1 MPQDKKPAGP
11 SWVRSEHN
19 FSDEIPQ
26 PRHTV
31 TLHDLTIRDGEE
43 SADLAFTTA
52 DKLKIADA
60 LARLGIKRT
69 EVFLTV
75 PGWHEVVRGIMAA
88 NLGLDLWVTWMRGKV
103 EKALDLGVRHVMI
116 WHGAG
121 EGPQKY
127 IAKQSRPQ
135 LIDQLAAKIDTA
147 KAAGCKVNVFMPEST
162 RSDVAHLLDVARMAE
177 EHGADAITIVD
188 SQGVMRP
195 AAMTWLVRQI
205 KQATKL
211 EVEVHCHND
220 FGLAVANVL
229 AGYEGGADILQV
241 SINGIGYRAGNAS
254 MESVAMAL
262 EVLYGV
268 PTGLQLDR
276 LPEVCALVQR
286 LSGIP
291 ANYYQPIV
299 GKGAFRYEQWMRHRH
314 LQRGRRAPLG
324 LPVRAGTGRSQAGA
338 GDRQVERRWRGD
350 PEARRIR
357 PHRHAGAGEP
367 DPHRQPTRRR
377 GHPPAARRPGVPR
390 HRARSRCQ
398 RERPVGMWRTVLKI
412 PVHHVRQANSTHSG

>member
-1 MPQDKKPAGP
+1 MQQDKKPAGSP
-11 SWVRSEHN
+11 GWVPSEHN
-19 FSDEIPQ
+19 SSDKIPQ
-26 PRHTV
+26 PRHKV

-52 DKLKIADA
+52 DKLRIADA
-60 LARLGIKRT
+60 LARLGITRT

-75 PGWHEVVRGIMAA
+75 PGWREVVRSIMDAK
-88 NLGLDLWVTWMRGKV
+88 LGLDLWVTWMEGRV

-116 WHGAG
+116 WHAAG
-121 EGPQKY
+121 EAAQKY
-127 IAKQSRPQ
+127 FARGSRPE
-135 LIDQLAAKIDTA
+135 LIDRLAGKIERA
-147 KAAGCKVNVFMPEST
+147 KAAGCKINVFMPEST

-177 EHGADAITIVD
+177 DRGADAITIVD

-211 EVEVHCHND
+211 QVEVHCHND

-268 PTGLQLDR
+268 PTGLRLDA
-276 LPEVCALVQR
+276 LPEVCALVTR

-291 ANYYQPIV
+291 ENYYQPIV
-299 GKGAFRYEQWMRHRH
+299 GKGAFRYEQWSAIAAYSEAGVRPWAFPFEPELVGRKPELVIGKWSDAGAIIQKLTEYGLTATPEQVDRILSASQRAGAARHR
-314 LQRGRRAPLG
+314 PLG
-324 LPVRAGTGRSQAGA
+324 DEEFLAIAVDNGA
-338 GDRQVERRWRGD
+338 SD
-350 PEARRIR
+350 
-357 PHRHAGAGEP
+357 
-367 DPHRQPTRRR
+367 
-377 GHPPAARRPGVPR
+377 
-390 HRARSRCQ
+390 
-398 RERPVGMWRTVLKI
+398 
-412 PVHHVRQANSTHSG
+412 SGN

>member
-1 MPQDKKPAGP
+1 MQQEKKTARSPGWMP
-11 SWVRSEHN
+11 SEHN
-19 FSDEIPQ
+19 SSEAIPQ
-26 PRHTV
+26 PRHKV

-52 DKLKIADA
+52 DKIKIADA
-60 LARLGIKRT
+60 LARLGITRT

-88 NLGLDLWVTWMRGKV
+88 DLGLDLWVTWMRGKV

-127 IAKQSRPQ
+127 IARQSRPQ
-135 LIDQLAAKIDTA
+135 LIDQLAAKIETA
-147 KAAGCKVNVFMPEST
+147 KAAGCTVNVFMPEST

-177 EHGADAITIVD
+177 EKGADAITIVD

-195 AAMTWLVRQI
+195 SAMTWLVRQI
-205 KQATKL
+205 KKATRL

-229 AGYEGGADILQV
+229 AGYEGGADVLQV

-268 PTGLQLDR
+268 PTGLRLDA
-276 LPEVCALVQR
+276 LPEVCALVTR
-286 LSGIP
+286 LSGIA
-291 ANYYQPIV
+291 ANYYQPVV
-299 GKGAFRYEQWMRHRH
+299 GKGAFRYEQWGAIAAYSEAGVRPWAFPFEPELVGRKPELVIGKWSDTGAVIQKLAEYGLAATPEQLGGILTASQRAGAACHR
-314 LQRGRRAPLG
+314 PLG
-324 LPVRAGTGRSQAGA
+324 DQEFLAIALDHGA
-338 GDRQVERRWRGD
+338 TESD
-350 PEARRIR
+350 P
-357 PHRHAGAGEP
+357 
-367 DPHRQPTRRR
+367 
-377 GHPPAARRPGVPR
+377 
-390 HRARSRCQ
+390 
-398 RERPVGMWRTVLKI
+398 
-412 PVHHVRQANSTHSG
+412 

>member
-1 MPQDKKPAGP
+1 MKCRRKRSRPGRRAGCQ
-11 SWVRSEHN
+11 RAQFQRGN
-19 FSDEIPQ
+19 PQ
-26 PRHTV
+26 PRHKV

-127 IAKQSRPQ
+127 IARQSRPQ
-135 LIDQLAAKIDTA
+135 LIDQLAAKIETA

-177 EHGADAITIVD
+177 EQGADAITIVD

-205 KQATKL
+205 KKRQSSRSRSTATTISAL
-211 EVEVHCHND
+211 PSPT
-220 FGLAVANVL
+220 FS
-229 AGYEGGADILQV
+229 AGYEGGADVLQV

-268 PTGLQLDR
+268 PTGLRLDA
-276 LPEVCALVQR
+276 LPEVCALVTR

-299 GKGAFRYEQWMRHRH
+299 GKGAFRYEQWGAIAAYSEAGVRPWAFPFEPELVGRKPELVIGKWSDAGAVIQKLAEYGLTATPEQVAASSPPASAPARRAIARSATRSSSPSPSITVRPRATHRH
-314 LQRGRRAPLG
+314 VANSLEDPRPS
-324 LPVRAGTGRSQAGA
+324 RS
-338 GDRQVERRWRGD
+338 
-350 PEARRIR
+350 
-357 PHRHAGAGEP
+357 AGEF
-367 DPHRQPTRRR
+367 
-377 GHPPAARRPGVPR
+377 HP
-390 HRARSRCQ
+390 
-398 RERPVGMWRTVLKI
+398 
-412 PVHHVRQANSTHSG
+412 

>member
-1 MPQDKKPAGP
+1 MGRGMVPAAGDSKGTPILPQTARQCVAVGQGAPACWPVHSCTEAARLSQTVRILGDIAVQQEKKSAGSP
-11 SWVRSEHN
+11 SWVPSEHN
-19 FSDEIPQ
+19 AAEAIPQ
-26 PRHTV
+26 PHHKV

-60 LARLGIKRT
+60 LARLGITRT

-75 PGWHEVVRGIMAA
+75 PGWHEVVRGIMSA

-127 IAKQSRPQ
+127 IARQSRPE
-135 LIDQLAAKIDTA
+135 LIDQLAAKIDAA
-147 KAAGCKVNVFMPEST
+147 KAAGCKINVFMPELT
-162 RSDVAHLLDVARMAE
+162 RADLAHLLDVARMAE
-177 EHGADAITIVD
+177 AHGADAITVVD

-195 AAMTWLVRQI
+195 AAMTYLVSQV

-268 PTGLQLDR
+268 PTGLASTR
-276 LPEVCALVQR
+276 SPKSAPWSRASAASRRTTTSRSSARAPSATSNGWRSPPTAQR
-286 LSGIP
+286 ACGPGPSRSSRNWSVASRNWSSASG
-291 ANYYQPIV
+291 AT
-299 GKGAFRYEQWMRHRH
+299 
-314 LQRGRRAPLG
+314 RGR
-324 LPVRAGTGRSQAGA
+324 
-338 GDRQVERRWRGD
+338 
-350 PEARRIR
+350 
-357 PHRHAGAGEP
+357 
-367 DPHRQPTRRR
+367 
-377 GHPPAARRPGVPR
+377 
-390 HRARSRCQ
+390 
-398 RERPVGMWRTVLKI
+398 
-412 PVHHVRQANSTHSG
+412 

>member
-1 MPQDKKPAGP
+1 MTCRRTRSQPAP

-19 FSDEIPQ
+19 FSEEIPQ
-26 PRHTV
+26 PRHKV

-229 AGYEGGADILQV
+229 AGYEGGADVLQV

-299 GKGAFRYEQWMRHRH
+299 GKGAFRYEQWSAIAAYSEAGVRPWAFPFEPE
-314 LQRGRRAPLG
+314 LVGRKPELVIG
-324 LPVRAGTGRSQAGA
+324 KWSDAGA
-338 GDRQVERRWRGD
+338 VIQKLAEYGLTATPEQVN
-350 PEARRIR
+350 
-357 PHRHAGAGEP
+357 RH
-367 DPHRQPTRRR
+367 PHRQPARRR
-377 GHPPAARRPGVPR
+377 GVPSPARRSGVPR
-390 HRARSRCQ
+390 HRPRSRGD
-398 RERPVGMWRTVLKI
+398 RERPIGAVGGL
-412 PVHHVRQANSTHSG
+412 SC

>member
-1 MPQDKKPAGP
+1 MQQEKKSAGTP
-11 SWVRSEHN
+11 SWVPSEHN
-19 FSDEIPQ
+19 AAEAIPQ
-26 PRHTV
+26 PHHKV

-60 LARLGIKRT
+60 LARLGITRT

-75 PGWHEVVRGIMAA
+75 PGWHEVVRGIISA

-127 IAKQSRPQ
+127 IARQSRPE
-135 LIDQLAAKIDTA
+135 LIDQLAAKIDAA
-147 KAAGCKVNVFMPEST
+147 KAAGCKINVFMPEST
-162 RSDVAHLLDVARMAE
+162 RADLAHLLDVARMAE
-177 EHGADAITIVD
+177 AHGADAITVVD

-195 AAMTWLVRQI
+195 AAMTYLVSQV

-229 AGYEGGADILQV
+229 AAYEGGADILQV

-268 PTGLQLDR
+268 PTGLRLDA
-276 LPEVCALVQR
+276 LPEVCALVTR

-299 GKGAFRYEQWMRHRH
+299 GKGAFRYEQWTAIAAYGAAGVRPWAFPFEPELVGRKPELVIGKWSDEGAVIQKLTEYGLSATPEQVGPILTASQRASAALHR
-314 LQRGRRAPLG
+314 PLG
-324 LPVRAGTGRSQAGA
+324 DEEFLAIAIDNGAADNSQ
-338 GDRQVERRWRGD
+338 
-350 PEARRIR
+350 
-357 PHRHAGAGEP
+357 
-367 DPHRQPTRRR
+367 
-377 GHPPAARRPGVPR
+377 
-390 HRARSRCQ
+390 
-398 RERPVGMWRTVLKI
+398 
-412 PVHHVRQANSTHSG
+412 